1 MKKTKENNQEKEILY
16 IILDYSNDEVKA
28 ASKDKTKVFERIG
41 NDFLS
46 GYSIDGYRLIEI
58 NLNEVEE

>member
-16 IILDYSNDEVKA
+16 IIFDYSNDEVKA
-28 ASKDKTKVFERIG
+28 ASKDKTKAFERIG

-46 GYSIDGYRLIEI
+46 GYSIGGYRLIEI